1 MINKR
6 LSKKWQPENLD
17 QLIKEHGG
25 GRHSG
30 ERFGNLIVLHIHN
43 KKSNQRRK
51 VDCICRCGRIV
62 TKNWDD
68 VLNYRDRICGYE
80 ECKWTQ
86 EAWEKMDT
94 ENNLAAVIDEIKPKW
109 ICHRPDEVCAI
120 SAICNIC
127 CAECSKEKCY
137 KRCKNSPEKCGGSER
152 RDHESE
158 A

>member
-1 MINKR
+1 MR
-6 LSKKWQPENLD
+6 LKKWQQKNLD

-62 TKNWDD
+62 TKYWDD
-68 VLNYRDRICGYE
+68 VLNHRDKACGYE
-80 ECKWTQ
+80 KCKWT
-86 EAWEKMDT
+86 KDT
-94 ENNLAAVIDEIKPKW
+94 WDKLNNENHLAAVIDRIKPNW
-109 ICHRPDEVCAI
+109 ICHRTDEACAI

-127 CAECSKEKCY
+127 CEECSKKKCY
-137 KRCKNSPEKCGGSER
+137 KRCKNTPEKCGGSER
-152 RDHESE
+152 RNHES
-158 A
+158 

>member
-1 MINKR
+1 MAV
-6 LSKKWQPENLD
+6 KKWQPENLD
-17 QLIKEHGG
+17 QLIQEHGG
-25 GRHSG
+25 GQHSG
-30 ERFGNLIVLHIHN
+30 KRFGSLIVLHVHN

-62 TKNWDD
+62 TKYWDD

-86 EAWEKMDT
+86 KAWEKLDT
-94 ENNLAAVIDEIKPKW
+94 ENHLAAVIDEIKPKW
-109 ICHRPDEVCAI
+109 ICRRPDEACAI

-152 RDHESE
+152 RNHESE

>member
-68 VLNYRDRICGYE
+68 VLNYRDRICGYK

-86 EAWEKMDT
+86 EALEKLDT
-94 ENNLAAVIDEIKPKW
+94 ENHLAAVIDEIKPKW
-109 ICHRPDEVCAI
+109 ICHRPDEACAI

-127 CAECSKEKCY
+127 CAECNKEKCY

-152 RDHESE
+152 RNNKSE

>member
-1 MINKR
+1 MR
-6 LSKKWQPENLD
+6 LKKWQQKNLD

-86 EAWEKMDT
+86 EAWEKLDT
-94 ENNLAAVIDEIKPKW
+94 ENHLAAVIDEIKPKW
-109 ICHRPDEVCAI
+109 ICHRPDEACAI

-127 CAECSKEKCY
+127 CTECSKEKCY

-152 RDHESE
+152 RSE
-158 A
+158 

>member
-6 LSKKWQPENLD
+6 LSKRWQPENLD

-30 ERFGNLIVLHIHN
+30 ERFGNLVVLHIHN
-43 KKSNQRRK
+43 KKSNQRRN

>member
-1 MINKR
+1 MAV
-6 LSKKWQPENLD
+6 KKWQPENLD

-25 GRHSG
+25 GQHSG
-30 ERFGNLIVLHIHN
+30 KRFGSLVVLYVHN

-62 TKNWDD
+62 TKYWDD
-68 VLNYRDRICGYE
+68 VLNYRDKTCGYE

-86 EAWEKMDT
+86 EAWEKLDT
-94 ENNLAAVIDEIKPKW
+94 ENHLAAVIDRNKPKW
-109 ICHRPDEVCAI
+109 ICHRTDESCAI
-120 SAICNIC
+120 STICNIC